1 MQDSVNNLSGD
12 DVGTFPRNRQQPGG
26 PYVPGIPQRP
36 GNRDQS
42 PNEWVF
48 GPIDLDND
56 VSFFFRDSNST
67 HVPFCL
73 QEWRQRNASMISL
86 LSCFLPR
93 ATYYLPKAP
102 PPQWALHLLTVFFFF
117 FFHPRNTT
125 ILWFIETGVSFCSN
139 DSFAQTVVFIDF
151 EHFNNI
157 APFEWSVL
165 TSKLATFQM
174 VVFTRFEHC
183 NKFVSSTFSFLFFVI
198 VLKTTNILKVVH
210 HFQVVLNLCY
220 ITLTVIS
227 CRFSWI
233 SQKSLQWKFSYFLFE
248 ETIMIGWSLSIPDVI

>member
-1 MQDSVNNLSGD
+1 MCRSVCRSD
-12 DVGTFPRNRQQPGG
+12 D
-26 PYVPGIPQRP
+26 
-36 GNRDQS
+36 
-42 PNEWVF
+42 NETPVWSLCY
-48 GPIDLDND
+48 PA
-56 VSFFFRDSNST
+56 S
-67 HVPFCL
+67 CL
-73 QEWRQRNASMISL
+73 E
-86 LSCFLPR
+86 
-93 ATYYLPKAP
+93 
-102 PPQWALHLLTVFFFF
+102 LLTTCQKRHRPSELCIFWRCFF